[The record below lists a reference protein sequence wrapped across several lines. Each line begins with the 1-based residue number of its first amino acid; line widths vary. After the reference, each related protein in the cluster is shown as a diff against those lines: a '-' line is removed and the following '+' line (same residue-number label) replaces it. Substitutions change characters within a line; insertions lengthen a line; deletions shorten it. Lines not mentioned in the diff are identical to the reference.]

1 MDVFNA
7 VYNAITLFYI
17 FYYPYLYLRYFIISY
32 KHIKIMFLI
41 ISSHTA
47 SIFSHF
53 RSAFHLIALITY
65 FDLLFDPSIILF
77 AACILYDL
85 SSLLVTSSILLFIA
99 GRLFVAP
106 PSASPLITG
115 LIFFYSRNDFD
126 LF

>member
-1 MDVFNA
+1 MP
-7 VYNAITLFYI
+7 YI
-17 FYYPYLYLRYFIISY
+17 MLSLSFIYFIIHIYISPIFIISY
-32 KHIKIMFLI
+32 KYIKIMFLI

-77 AACILYDL
+77 AVCILYDL
-85 SSLLVTSSILLFIA
+85 SSLSVTSSILLFIA